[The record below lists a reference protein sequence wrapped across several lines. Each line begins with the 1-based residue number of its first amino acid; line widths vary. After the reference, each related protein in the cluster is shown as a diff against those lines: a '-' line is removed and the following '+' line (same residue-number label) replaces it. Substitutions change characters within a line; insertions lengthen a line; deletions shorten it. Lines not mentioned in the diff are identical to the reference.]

1 METADLC
8 IIGAGYAGVN
18 VLNAACP
25 HLPEGAR
32 VVVVDRGTRFGGQ
45 WTDQYDYVRLH
56 QPYES
61 FTAHDREWAFSK
73 TKPKAYLA
81 SKTEILSH
89 FADIA
94 AACVAFL
101 QTHGILLALIP
112 TV

>member
-1 METADLC
+1 M
-8 IIGAGYAGVN
+8 
-18 VLNAACP
+18 
-25 HLPEGAR
+25 
-32 VVVVDRGTRFGGQ
+32 DRPIRLRAPAPFTYKFYIQMSRIYYTEQ
-45 WTDQYDYVRLH
+45 VRLH